1 MLPIPSQSAVLA
13 LIGCVGLFVLGV
25 IGNAPLP
32 VMLAG
37 GGMLALC
44 CALALTTPIGARLRR
59 ERVELSWWLA
69 HGQPG
74 QHAAGAIA
82 GASFE
87 VRCYIQ
93 NHSPYPI
100 TLAELLPVVPQGVR
114 VLSGRGAVLVVP
126 AQRRAELSFRMSAAA
141 AGRVVLQGLAV
152 TVPGPGALF
161 SAPLYFPSPLVV
173 KVMPR
178 AIALG
183 MRPPEQV
190 GGQAVER
197 AGPSALRRRGSG
209 TELYEIRELRPGDP
223 FKAIAWKASARAG
236 KLLVREVEREVQDTL
251 FIVLDVSGS
260 MRGGAP
266 GERKLDHCIELCAR
280 LSVQALERG
289 DRVGLITVDGRVLA
303 HVPEGEGLRHMLR
316 IYEALLDAT
325 EVVDADLTE
334 IDDDGVV
341 DLVGRY
347 LQRQE
352 GLSLRNASGFQ
363 LTALAAHARRALQSE
378 PARPLPVAGS
388 EDHALLRQ
396 FCRARGLALPYR
408 AETRGFAK
416 GPGLARALQR
426 AAGDTRAP
434 RTLIALSDLEGVL
447 DLDPLLST
455 LRLLVARHHRP
466 TFVLPDA
473 LRLAG
478 AGETPLQQDLLRVYG
493 LQDQRRLRETRAAI
507 GKLGVPVLLYSG
519 REAGSS
525 AVLRPAQDLRAGQ
538 DLRPVA

>member
-1 MLPIPSQSAVLA
+1 MLPIPSQAAVFA
-13 LIGCVGLFVLGV
+13 LIGCVGLLLLGV
-25 IGNAPLP
+25 LASAPMP
-32 VMLAG
+32 AMLAG
-37 GGMLALC
+37 GGLLALC
-44 CALALTTPIGARLRR
+44 CAMALTTPIGARLRR
-59 ERVELSWWLA
+59 ERVELAWWLA

-74 QHAAGAIA
+74 QLGAGAIA

-93 NHSPYPI
+93 NHSPVAI
-100 TLAELLPVVPQGVR
+100 TLADLLPVVPHGVR
-114 VLSGRGAVLVVP
+114 VHSGRGAVLVVP
-126 AQRRAELSFRMSAAA
+126 ARRRAELSFRMTAAA

-152 TVPGPGALF
+152 TVPGPFELF

-178 AIALG
+178 AAALG
-183 MRPPEQV
+183 VRPPEQV

-197 AGPSALRRRGSG
+197 AGLSALRRRGSG
-209 TELYEIRELRPGDP
+209 TELYEIREHRPGDP

-251 FIVLDVSGS
+251 YIVLDVSGT

-266 GERKLDHCIELCAR
+266 GERKLDHCIELAAR
-280 LSVQALERG
+280 LAAQALERG
-289 DRVGLITVDGRVLA
+289 DRVGLLTVDGRVLA
-303 HVPEGEGLRHMLR
+303 HVPDGEGLRHMWR

-352 GLSLRNASGFQ
+352 GLNLRVGNAFSL
-363 LTALAAHARRALQSE
+363 TEMAAHARRALQSSQ
-378 PARPLPVAGS
+378 ARALPVASS

-396 FCRARGLALPYR
+396 FCRVRGVALPYR

-416 GPGLARALQR
+416 GTGLARALQR

-434 RTLIALSDLEGVL
+434 RTLVAISDLEGVIE
-447 DLDPLLST
+447 LDPLLST
-455 LRLLVARHHRP
+455 LRLLIARNHRP

-473 LRLAG
+473 ERLAS
-478 AGETPLQQDLLRVYG
+478 APESALQRDLLRVYG
-493 LQDQRRLRETRAAI
+493 LQDQRRLRDVRATL
-507 GKLGVPVLLYSG
+507 GRLGVSVLTYGG
-519 REAGSS
+519 REGSS
-525 AVLRPAQDLRAGQ
+525 AVLRRAQ